1 MKNNVIFDI
10 DLFVS
15 GQLDAW
21 ALANS
26 NYAAL
31 ENVERKVFDIDKYK
45 IVVQYNPTR
54 KISTAANLSTQ
65 ALAKRSCFLCSQNRP
80 AEQISLPFYS
90 KKGATYW
97 VLVNPYPIFPHHL
110 TIVNDEHQP
119 QQLLGR
125 IADMAELSELMPQM
139 MLFFNGAKCGASAPD
154 HMHFQAS
161 DKKLWPL
168 ITDFEQAEPFVLK
181 NANNVTIS
189 IAKRLG
195 RLIYKIQSTDASV
208 VETELKQIIAY
219 HDVTDEK
226 INVMM
231 TFDNEMLTTYL
242 VPRKNFRP
250 WQYSASVDE
259 QLLISPASVEVG
271 GIFITPVKQHFDKIT
286 SDDIQSVLNQVCF
299 SPSECLKY

>member
-65 ALAKRSCFLCSQNRP
+65 ALAKRPCFLCSQNRP

-161 DKKLWPL
+161 DKNLWPL

>member
-219 HDVTDEK
+219 HDVTDEM

>member
-54 KISTAANLSTQ
+54 KISNAANLSTQ

>member
-45 IVVQYNPTR
+45 IVVQYNQTR